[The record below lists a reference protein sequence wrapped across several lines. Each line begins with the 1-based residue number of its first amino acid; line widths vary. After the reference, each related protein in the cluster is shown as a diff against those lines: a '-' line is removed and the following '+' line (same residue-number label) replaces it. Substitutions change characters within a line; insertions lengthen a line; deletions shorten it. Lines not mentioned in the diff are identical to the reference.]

1 MTTNKT
7 YSQPLLEELNLLL
20 NEYGEKLIKLCEK
33 IEDYRVKYY
42 LTSSLFF
49 VFGGCIAL
57 ITWATS
63 FFKENIY
70 FAILSVLVFT
80 LFIIYTAI
88 FVQNIKRK
96 LKSLER
102 SSKKISLRLEKVIR
116 IASQTQDNLSKS
128 PPNWIIRV
136 ELDLRLADAE
146 SALEYY
152 QEIVGK

>member
-1 MTTNKT
+1 MNTNKT
-7 YSQPLLEELNLLL
+7 DSQPLLEELNLLL

-33 IEDYRVKYY
+33 IKNYRVKYY
-42 LTSSLFF
+42 LTSSLFL
-49 VFGGCIAL
+49 VFGGCITL
-57 ITWATS
+57 IAWVTS

-70 FAILSVLVFT
+70 FAILGVLVFT

-88 FVQNIKRK
+88 FVQNIKRR

-102 SSKKISLRLEKVIR
+102 AAKQISFRLEK
-116 IASQTQDNLSKS
+116 
-128 PPNWIIRV
+128 IIRV
-136 ELDLRLADAE
+136 ASQIHNHTDQLSILALESDLRLADAE

>member
-1 MTTNKT
+1 MIITNKT
-7 YSQPLLEELNLLL
+7 YSQLRLEELNLLL

-33 IEDYRVKYY
+33 IEDYRIKYY
-42 LTSSLFF
+42 LTSSLFL

-70 FAILSVLVFT
+70 VAILGVLIFIFFT
-80 LFIIYTAI
+80 IYTAI
-88 FVQNIKRK
+88 FVQNIKRR
-96 LKSLER
+96 LKSLE
-102 SSKKISLRLEKVIR
+102 KTAKQISFRLEK
-116 IASQTQDNLSKS
+116 
-128 PPNWIIRV
+128 IIRV
-136 ELDLRLADAE
+136 ASQIHNQTDQLSILALESDLRLADAE

>member
-7 YSQPLLEELNLLL
+7 YRQPRLEELNLLL
-20 NEYGEKLIKLCEK
+20 NKYGEKSIKLCEK

-70 FAILSVLVFT
+70 FAILGVLFFT

-88 FVQNIKRK
+88 FVQNIKRR
-96 LKSLER
+96 LKSLE
-102 SSKKISLRLEKVIR
+102 KTAKQISFRLEK
-116 IASQTQDNLSKS
+116 
-128 PPNWIIRV
+128 IIRV
-136 ELDLRLADAE
+136 ASQIHNHTDQLSILALESDLRLADAE

-152 QEIVGK
+152 QEIFGK

>member
-1 MTTNKT
+1 MNTNKT
-7 YSQPLLEELNLLL
+7 SSQPRLEELNLLL

-116 IASQTQDNLSKS
+116 IASQIHNQTDKLSILALES
-128 PPNWIIRV
+128 
-136 ELDLRLADAE
+136 DLRLADAE

-152 QEIVGK
+152 QEIVRK

>member
-1 MTTNKT
+1 MNTNKT
-7 YSQPLLEELNLLL
+7 DSQPLLEELNLLL

-33 IEDYRVKYY
+33 IENYRVKYY
-42 LTSSLFF
+42 LTSSLFL
-49 VFGGCIAL
+49 VFGGCITL
-57 ITWATS
+57 IAWVTS

-70 FAILSVLVFT
+70 FAILGVLVFT

-88 FVQNIKRK
+88 FVQNIKRR
-96 LKSLER
+96 LKSLEKTA
-102 SSKKISLRLEKVIR
+102 KKISFRLEKIIR
-116 IASQTQDNLSKS
+116 LASQIHNQTDKLS
-128 PPNWIIRV
+128 ILAL

>member
-7 YSQPLLEELNLLL
+7 YSQPRLEELNLLL

-42 LTSSLFF
+42 LTSSLFL
-49 VFGGCIAL
+49 VFGGCIVS
-57 ITWATS
+57 ISWVTS

-70 FAILSVLVFT
+70 FAILGILVFT

-88 FVQNIKRK
+88 FVQNIKRR
-96 LKSLER
+96 LKSLEKTAKR
-102 SSKKISLRLEKVIR
+102 ISFRLEK
-116 IASQTQDNLSKS
+116 
-128 PPNWIIRV
+128 IIRV
-136 ELDLRLADAE
+136 VSQIHDHTDQLSILALESDLRLADAE

>member
-1 MTTNKT
+1 MMTTNKI
-7 YSQPLLEELNLLL
+7 YSKPRLEDLNILL
-20 NEYGEKLIKLCEK
+20 NEYGEKSIKLCDR
-33 IEDYRVKYY
+33 IENYRVKYY
-42 LTSSLFF
+42 LTSSLFL

-57 ITWATS
+57 IAWATS

-70 FAILSVLVFT
+70 FAILGVLIFT

-88 FVQNIKRK
+88 LFQNIKRK

-102 SSKKISLRLEKVIR
+102 SAKKISLRLEKIIR
-116 IASQTQDNLSKS
+116 IASQIHNQTDKLSILALES
-128 PPNWIIRV
+128 
-136 ELDLRLADAE
+136 DLRLADAE

>member
-7 YSQPLLEELNLLL
+7 DSQPRLEELNLLL

-33 IEDYRVKYY
+33 IEDYRIKYY
-42 LTSSLFF
+42 LTSFLFL
-49 VFGGCIAL
+49 VFGGCIVL

-70 FAILSVLVFT
+70 FAILGVLFFT

-88 FVQNIKRK
+88 FVQNIKRR
-96 LKSLER
+96 LKSLE
-102 SSKKISLRLEKVIR
+102 KTAKQISFRLEK
-116 IASQTQDNLSKS
+116 
-128 PPNWIIRV
+128 IIRV
-136 ELDLRLADAE
+136 ASQIHNQTDQLSILALESDLRLADAE

-152 QEIVGK
+152 QEIIGK

>member
-1 MTTNKT
+1 MNTNKT
-7 YSQPLLEELNLLL
+7 SSQPRLEELNLLL

-116 IASQTQDNLSKS
+116 IASQIHNQTDKLSILALES
-128 PPNWIIRV
+128 
-136 ELDLRLADAE
+136 DLRLADAE

>member
-1 MTTNKT
+1 MNTNKT
-7 YSQPLLEELNLLL
+7 DSQPLLEELNLLL
-20 NEYGEKLIKLCEK
+20 NEYGEKLTKLCEK

-42 LTSSLFF
+42 LTSSLFLL
-49 VFGGCIAL
+49 FGGCIAL
-57 ITWATS
+57 IAWVTS

-70 FAILSVLVFT
+70 FAILGILVFT

-102 SSKKISLRLEKVIR
+102 SSKKISLRLEKIIR
-116 IASQTQDNLSKS
+116 IASQIHNQTDKLSILALES
-128 PPNWIIRV
+128 
-136 ELDLRLADAE
+136 DLRLADAE

>member
-1 MTTNKT
+1 
-7 YSQPLLEELNLLL
+7 LEELNLLL

-42 LTSSLFF
+42 LISSLFLI
-49 VFGGCIAL
+49 FGGCIAL
-57 ITWATS
+57 IVWVTS

-70 FAILSVLVFT
+70 FAIIGILVFT

-102 SSKKISLRLEKVIR
+102 SSKKISLRLEKIIR
-116 IASQTQDNLSKS
+116 IASQIHNQTDKLSILALES
-128 PPNWIIRV
+128 
-136 ELDLRLADAE
+136 DLRLADAE

>member
-7 YSQPLLEELNLLL
+7 DSQPRLEELNLLL

-102 SSKKISLRLEKVIR
+102 SAKKISFRLEKIIR
-116 IASQTQDNLSKS
+116 IASQIHNHNHTDQLSIDLSENLQPSHSKPS
-128 PPNWIIRV
+128 PHF
-136 ELDLRLADAE
+136 
-146 SALEYY
+146 LE
-152 QEIVGK
+152 IPKSI

>member
-1 MTTNKT
+1 MNTNKT
-7 YSQPLLEELNLLL
+7 DSQPLLEELNLLL

-33 IEDYRVKYY
+33 IENYRVKYY
-42 LTSSLFF
+42 LTSSLFL
-49 VFGGCIAL
+49 VFGGCITL
-57 ITWATS
+57 IAWVTS

-70 FAILSVLVFT
+70 FAILGVLVFT

-88 FVQNIKRK
+88 FVQNIKRR

-102 SSKKISLRLEKVIR
+102 AAKQISFRLEK
-116 IASQTQDNLSKS
+116 
-128 PPNWIIRV
+128 IIRV
-136 ELDLRLADAE
+136 ASQIHNHTDQLSILALESDLRLADAE